1 MAPFS
6 VGTARAPQPAM
17 TSLDRGPRERAIE
30 EGLERLAD
38 TDLVAIVLGTGTAGR
53 AVGALASDIVTAS
66 GGVGRLAR
74 ASPLRLAE
82 RRGVGV
88 AKAVRLAAAF
98 ELGRR
103 AALEDATPKQRLSSS
118 AEVAA
123 FMQPRLGHLDHE
135 EMWIVSL
142 DGKNGARGVRRV
154 AQGGLHGC
162 AVSARDILRMALL
175 DAASAIVLV
184 HNHPSGDPMPS
195 PEDITMTRSLAEAAE
210 VVGVALVDHVIV
222 SAGRHTS
229 LLDLGVL

>member
-1 MAPFS
+1 
-6 VGTARAPQPAM
+6 M
-17 TSLDRGPRERAIE
+17 TMVDRGPRERAIE
-30 EGLERLAD
+30 EGLERLGD
-38 TDLVAIVLGTGTAGR
+38 SDLVAIVLGTGTAGH
-53 AVGALASDIVTAS
+53 AVGALASEIVSAS

-103 AALEDATPKQRLSSS
+103 AALEDATPRQRLSSS

-123 FMQPRLGHLDHE
+123 FMHPRLDHLDHE
-135 EMWIVSL
+135 EMWLLSL
-142 DGKNGARGVRRV
+142 DGKNGARAIRRV

-162 AVSARDILRMALL
+162 SVSARDILRMALV
-175 DAASAIVLV
+175 DAASAVVLI
-184 HNHPSGDPMPS
+184 HNHPSGDPTPS
-195 PEDITMTRSLAEAAE
+195 PEDIAMTRTLAEAAE
-210 VVGVALVDHVIV
+210 VVGISLVDHVVV
-222 SAGRHTS
+222 SAGRHAS